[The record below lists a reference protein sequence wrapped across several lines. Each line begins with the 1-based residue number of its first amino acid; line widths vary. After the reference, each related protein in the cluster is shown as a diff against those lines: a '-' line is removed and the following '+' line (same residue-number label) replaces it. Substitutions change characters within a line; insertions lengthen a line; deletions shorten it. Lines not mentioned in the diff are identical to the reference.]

1 LIFLVLF
8 ATYAIILLTR
18 KSKEYRKFVVESKI
32 IHDRQFVKMIMNKFE
47 ILQNYRVNREVKI
60 LNDNYEDIIN

>member
-1 LIFLVLF
+1 M
-8 ATYAIILLTR
+8 TR